1 MPEFEEENQTNKE
14 DVNYSPRNDPKPRS
28 RRRSGG
34 FKNDYS
40 TSSNPS
46 IGEIDPNSIVREK
59 TPEVTPDSQASDR
72 SSSRESSDEPS
83 MGNKSAR
90 SSHKRSKEIR
100 SKEMPSKATPTP
112 KAEPESKQNKTP
124 LNQET
129 LRVIQELEEKIAE
142 KKQLR
147 STRQVEKRQR
157 GKKPASKG
165 PFAALAGFI
174 SGLFGQK
181 KGSSRGRNSK
191 RSGQGRSKRRYS
203 NKKRR

>member
-40 TSSNPS
+40 STSSNPG

-59 TPEVTPDSQASDR
+59 ATEATPDSQTSER

-83 MGNKSAR
+83 MGNKSTR
-90 SSHKRSKEIR
+90 SSHKR

-129 LRVIQELEEKIAE
+129 LRVIQELEEKISE

-147 STRQVEKRQR
+147 STRQVGKRQR

-165 PFAALAGFI
+165 PFAALAGFFR
-174 SGLFGQK
+174 GLFGQK